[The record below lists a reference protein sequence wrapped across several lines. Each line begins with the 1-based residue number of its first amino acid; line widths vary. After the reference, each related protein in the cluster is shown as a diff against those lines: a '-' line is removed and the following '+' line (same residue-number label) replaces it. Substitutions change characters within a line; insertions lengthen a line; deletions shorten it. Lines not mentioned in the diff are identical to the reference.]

1 MNWRASYEDKK
12 YISINRATCVNVNW
26 VFIYNHNTIS
36 DEVSSS
42 NISAI
47 IKLAD
52 DTVVTGNVVNY
63 YTASSDVVVVTLDS
77 GETYQVSWLNCTII
91 DRVK

>member
-1 MNWRASYEDKK
+1 MKIKNILVSIGLLALMLTGCSSTTTASSTTKV
-12 YISINRATCVNVNW
+12 S
-26 VFIYNHNTIS
+26 S
-36 DEVSSS
+36 GEVSSS
-42 NISAI
+42 NTSAI

-63 YTASSDVVVVTLDS
+63 YTASFGVVVVTLDS
-77 GETYQVSWLNCTII
+77 GETYQVSWLNCTIV